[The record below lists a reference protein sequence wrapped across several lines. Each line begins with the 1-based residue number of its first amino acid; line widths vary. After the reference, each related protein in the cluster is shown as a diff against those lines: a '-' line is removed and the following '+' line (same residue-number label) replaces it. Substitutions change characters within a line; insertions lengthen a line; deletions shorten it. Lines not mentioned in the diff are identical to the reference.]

1 MSTTISASFDEG
13 FPNWPAHIYSGSSA
27 PTGQE
32 TDKCDPPHQALI
44 TPLSAWTSKA
54 DQALNRINSVLETI
68 YRAELDS
75 FSMISE
81 GDVVASSAVSICIT
95 DHPVWKC
102 FCDTI

>member
-13 FPNWPAHIYSGSSA
+13 FPNWPAHIHSGSSGSTGVETGKCEA
-27 PTGQE
+27 PQ
-32 TDKCDPPHQALI
+32 QALL

-54 DQALNRINSVLETI
+54 DQAINRVNSILGTI

-81 GDVVASSAVSICIT
+81 GDVVASSAVSLCIP
-95 DHPVWKC
+95 DYP
-102 FCDTI
+102 I